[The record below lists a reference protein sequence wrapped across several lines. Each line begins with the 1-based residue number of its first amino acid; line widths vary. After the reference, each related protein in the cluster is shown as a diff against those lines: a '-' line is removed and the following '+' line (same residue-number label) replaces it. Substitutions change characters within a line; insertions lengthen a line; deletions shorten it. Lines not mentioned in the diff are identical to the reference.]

1 MKLNR
6 TFNTKLLDKN
16 SQEFT
21 ILANE
26 VEAAM
31 EPELKKTMPNLLK
44 VQVTDFRSG
53 SIAVDFNI
61 ILNETN
67 GGGKLNPGQALTNVR
82 NVIRNGNVASLNPD
96 ISALPTIQGILKGHR
111 HISLHKK
118 MKFSIMEFFS
128 KWIWSHLL
136 KKPVKRL

>member
-6 TFNTKLLDKN
+6 PFNTKLLDKN

-21 ILANE
+21 ILASE
-26 VEAAM
+26 VETAM
-31 EPELKKTMPNLLK
+31 EPELKKAMPNLLK

-67 GGGKLNPGQALTNVR
+67 GGGKLNPVQALAYVR

-96 ISALPTIQGILKGHR
+96 VSALPTIQGILKDYHYILLYTKDEVFRHR
-111 HISLHKK
+111 ILQ
-118 MKFSIMEFFS
+118 
-128 KWIWSHLL
+128 
-136 KKPVKRL
+136 

>member
-6 TFNTKLLDKN
+6 PFNTKLLDKN

-21 ILANE
+21 ILASE
-26 VEAAM
+26 VETAM
-31 EPELKKTMPNLLK
+31 EPELKKAMPNLLK

-67 GGGKLNPGQALTNVR
+67 GGGKLNPVQALTYVR

-96 ISALPTIQGILKGHR
+96 VSALPTIQGILKDYHY
-111 HISLHKK
+111 ISLHTKDEV
-118 MKFSIMEFFS
+118 FRYGI
-128 KWIWSHLL
+128 LQ
-136 KKPVKRL
+136 

>member
-6 TFNTKLLDKN
+6 PFNTKLLDKN

-21 ILANE
+21 ILASE
-26 VEAAM
+26 VETAM
-31 EPELKKTMPNLLK
+31 EPELKKAMPN
-44 VQVTDFRSG
+44 FRSG

-67 GGGKLNPGQALTNVR
+67 GGGKLNPVQVLTYVR

-96 ISALPTIQGILKGHR
+96 VSALPTIQGILKDYHY
-111 HISLHKK
+111 ISLHTKDEV
-118 MKFSIMEFFS
+118 FRYGI
-128 KWIWSHLL
+128 LQ
-136 KKPVKRL
+136 